1 MYLYDFNKKS
11 IKICISKW
19 EIISM
24 FRPNFYTGKIVS
36 TNKSILLSI
45 FKAAAEKTG
54 CLKNEKN
61 ITVEVVPIKNKSY
74 LLIYK
79 KQNIKEIC
87 SVCYQFRN
95 SDTLMDSIVE
105 LYEDY
110 HGKSEL
116 YTYNKNYFLFLSKP
130 VLKIKNRRNDIQYLK
145 GFLEEYGNLIS
156 KNAVYDIGRRIKDF

>member
-11 IKICISKW
+11 IKVCISKW
-19 EIISM
+19 EIITI
-24 FRPNFYTGKIVS
+24 FRPNFYTEKTFF

-45 FKAAAEKTG
+45 FKAATEKTG

-61 ITVEVVPIKNKSY
+61 ITVEVVPIKNKSF

-79 KQNIKEIC
+79 KQNIKKIC
-87 SVCYQFRN
+87 SVCYQFKN
-95 SDTLMDSIVE
+95 SDALMNSIME

-130 VLKIKNRRNDIQYLK
+130 VLKVKNRRNDIQFLK
-145 GFLEEYGNLIS
+145 GYLEEYGHLIS
-156 KNAVYDIGRRIKDF
+156 QNAVNDIGKEIKDF